1 MADWEKRCPGCM
13 KTVNSLNVPCPHCG
27 FDREKYE
34 QKRNPRTLPPG
45 TVLDNQYLIGKV
57 IGEGGFGITYLA
69 WWLKL
74 EIPVAIKEYFP
85 SGLATRNTQS
95 GSPSVIVTGGEK
107 EVHYYESGLRS
118 FEQEARNLAK
128 FLKLPGVVQV
138 MGLFSENQTAYLVM
152 EYVPGINM
160 KDYIRSRGN
169 RLNEKMVLRLMRPLM
184 ESLDKVH
191 NAGIIHRDIS
201 PDNILIT
208 QNQEVTLID
217 FGAARMASNN
227 DGKSMTILLK
237 HGYAPVEQYQTNGKQ
252 GPWTDIYALS
262 ATIYRMISGK
272 VPQESVD
279 RLSQDN
285 VKPLSML
292 AREENFQVSQNVS
305 NVIQKGLSVRAE
317 HRYHNM
323 QEMIRDLYG
332 DADDRTVDY
341 PGYQEPVT
349 GTTQRGRTTGSRTTD
364 PRTAGTTQNDQTVG
378 WTQSIQSGAGQM
390 GNGPGRNDRRPMG
403 EMRNAAPPAQ
413 EKSPA
418 GIILAILAVLAA
430 VVAILGFVIFMK
442 SGDSQDSQDGEK
454 QGDSKEAVTQTATPE
469 PTLEPITARLVDINQ
484 VNLADYKQIH
494 VASADSSSVIQQ
506 DNGAINTPIMIF
518 DENIETNWQE
528 GVEGSGIGEWVEAQ
542 FSQESS
548 VKYLTFKLGNWKTN
562 RYYYGNNKPSKMTI
576 TMGEF
581 SQQVQFPDEWTEFC
595 LEFSRPCEADS
606 LTITIDGVYR
616 GTDWDDTCITD
627 MRIFAEE

>member
-13 KTVNSLNVPCPHCG
+13 RIVNSLNVPCPHCG

-34 QKRNPRTLPPG
+34 KKRNYRTLPPG
-45 TVLDNQYLIGKV
+45 TILDDQYLIGKV

-69 WWLKL
+69 WWIKL
-74 EIPVAIKEYFP
+74 EVPVAIKEYFP
-85 SGLATRNTQS
+85 SGLATRDTQS
-95 GSPSVIVTGGEK
+95 GKEGNQTVIVTGGEK
-107 EVHYYESGLRS
+107 EARYYESGLKS

-160 KDYIRSRGN
+160 KDYIRTHGN
-169 RLNEKMVLRLMRPLM
+169 RLDEKTVLRLMRPLM

-191 NAGIIHRDIS
+191 RHGIIHRDIS

-208 QNQEVTLID
+208 PNQEVTLID
-217 FGAARMASNN
+217 FGAARMASSNE
-227 DGKSMTILLK
+227 GKSMTILLK
-237 HGYAPVEQYQTNGKQ
+237 HGYAPIEQYQTNGKQ
-252 GPWTDIYALS
+252 GPWTDVYALS

-279 RLSQDN
+279 RLTHDD

-292 AREENFQVSQNVS
+292 AREEHFQVSQKVS
-305 NVIQKGLSVRAE
+305 NVIQKGLSVKAS
-317 HRYHNM
+317 HRYRDM
-323 QEMIRDLYG
+323 QGMIRELYG
-332 DADDRTVDY
+332 ND
-341 PGYQEPVT
+341 E
-349 GTTQRGRTTGSRTTD
+349 
-364 PRTAGTTQNDQTVG
+364 DQTVRFG
-378 WTQSIQSGAGQM
+378 PYGGGTYKGGPAGTPQE
-390 GNGPGRNDRRPMG
+390 GKTVGPGTGPVRPPVTNGPARP
-403 EMRNAAPPAQ
+403 PQPAQ
-413 EKSPA
+413 KSYA
-418 GIILAILAVLAA
+418 GPIIAVLAGLAA
-430 VVAILGFVIFMK
+430 VAAILGFVIFTRS
-442 SGDSQDSQDGEK
+442 SGSSDTQEGESS
-454 QGDSKEAVTQTATPE
+454 GSAETTVTETSTPE
-469 PTLEPITARLVDINQ
+469 PTLEPVTARLVDINQ

-494 VASADSSSVIQQ
+494 VASANASSVIQQ

-518 DENIETNWQE
+518 DDNIETNWQE
-528 GVEGSGIGEWVEAQ
+528 GVDGSGIGEWVEAQ
-542 FSQESS
+542 FSQESQ

-581 SQQVQFPDEWTEFC
+581 SQQIQFPDEWTEFC

-606 LTITIDGVYR
+606 LSITIDEVYR